1 MIVWSATHQAADGQI
16 YSASAH
22 QQGWLGRIGEAGYLT
37 VTLAVGAGFG
47 LSAQAGQNAI
57 KFMALGETK

>member
-1 MIVWSATHQAADGQI
+1 MNDLLKPSFIVAIVILLGAALLAFGK
-16 YSASAH
+16 
-22 QQGWLGRIGEAGYLT
+22 LGEAGYLT

-47 LSAQAGQNAI
+47 LTTQGAQNAI

>member
-1 MIVWSATHQAADGQI
+1 MNDLLKPSFIIAIVMLLGAALLAFGK
-16 YSASAH
+16 
-22 QQGWLGRIGEAGYLT
+22 LGEAGYLT

-47 LSAQAGQNAI
+47 LTTQGAQNAI